1 MSRTFVTTLRS
12 ATKLFGPTSCSAKRS
27 DLDLFLP
34 KVRYVRKKVQ
44 ACVGKERAAK
54 KTKVRSKKT
63 KVRLEK
69 TQGHW
74 RVRSLAFP
82 GETNAFAF
90 ALHLER
96 FSHGQSYFSFSKKIY
111 GSRMGSRMRSR
122 IGSGIGSRF
131 GVQKGGPRFV
141 NTQNQARTTST
152 DLLKIFAGNRCPWFS
167 IWLFI
172 YA

>member
-12 ATKLFGPTSCSAKRS
+12 ATKLFGPMFCSAKRS
-27 DLDLFLP
+27 GLDLFLP
-34 KVRYVRKKVQ
+34 KVRYVKKKVQ
-44 ACVGKERAAK
+44 ACIGKERAAK
-54 KTKVRSKKT
+54 KMKVHSKKNP
-63 KVRLEK
+63 KVCLEK

-74 RVRSLAFP
+74 RVRLPAFP

-90 ALHLER
+90 ALHLYR
-96 FSHGQSYFSFSKKIY
+96 FSHEQSYFSFSKKIY

-141 NTQNQARTTST
+141 NTHVRT
-152 DLLKIFAGNRCPWFS
+152 GW
-167 IWLFI
+167 
-172 YA
+172 